1 MNKKELKERQIAYDS
16 LPPAIRDSLTPEEKD
31 LFLNAEQWPED
42 LFEKLAEF
50 IVRD

>member
-1 MNKKELKERQIAYDS
+1 MNKKEQKERQIAYES

-31 LFLNAEQWPED
+31 LFLTAEEWPDE
-42 LFEKLAEF
+42 LFAKLDEF